1 MSESSAAESI
11 SQIFA
16 RFAQDF
22 TYDAI
27 PEAVRTRARYLILDA
42 VGIAHAA
49 SAYEFAH
56 RALTALQSFG
66 TGDSHVIGMPARLA
80 LRDAALM
87 NGILIHGI
95 DFDDTYLPGGIH
107 ATASC
112 FPCALGMA
120 AQLDLSG
127 REMIVGY
134 VLGMEIATRLSAVA
148 KGELHQVGFHP
159 TGLIAAFGCAVMTG
173 RLVGMTAD
181 QITMAQGITSSTA
194 SGSSREY
201 SEETAWNKRVH
212 PGWAAVAGITAAMLA
227 RQGFTGPTRVYEG
240 KYGLFPSH
248 AGERLPRCDY
258 SLATKDLGSRWEIDR
273 VAVKPAP
280 VGQLGIALVDAA
292 VALSRE
298 HGITAAD
305 VAAMQVLIPQEA
317 VPIMWEPIAKRRR
330 PANGYAAQFSIP
342 YTVAAAFTRRRFGL
356 AELSAASISD
366 PGILALADKIDYAV
380 DPDSPYPKY
389 YSGELIVTTHD
400 GRRLRHREHINRG
413 SEDKPVS
420 NDDIVE
426 KFMGNVT
433 TVASPAHA
441 GRIRQLILGLDGEV
455 AAREV
460 ARALAQ
466 PH

>member
-1 MSESSAAESI
+1 VSESRPTPSI
-11 SQIFA
+11 SQVFSG
-16 RFAQDF
+16 FAQDF
-22 TYDAI
+22 EFEAI
-27 PEAVRTRARYLILDA
+27 PEAVRTRALHLILDA

-49 SAYEFAH
+49 SSYEFAH
-56 RALTALQSFG
+56 RALTALQAFG
-66 TGDSHVIGMPARLA
+66 GGDSDVIGMPARLS

-87 NGILIHGI
+87 NGILVHGI

-120 AQLDLSG
+120 AHLGLSG
-127 REMIVGY
+127 RDVITAY

-173 RLVGMTAD
+173 RLIGMTAD

-212 PGWAAVAGITAAMLA
+212 PGWAAVSGITAAMLA

-248 AGERLPRCDY
+248 AADRIGRCDY
-258 SLATKDLGSRWEIDR
+258 SLATEDLGAKWEIER
-273 VAVKPAP
+273 VAVKPVP

-298 HGITAAD
+298 HRIAPAD
-305 VAAMQVLIPQEA
+305 VASMLVLIPKEA

-342 YTVAAAFTRRRFGL
+342 YTVAASFARSRFGL
-356 AELSAASISD
+356 AELSASSIAD
-366 PGILALADKIDYAV
+366 PEILALADRIEYAI

-389 YSGELIVTTHD
+389 YSGELIVTTRD
-400 GRRLRHREHINRG
+400 GRKLRHREHVNRG
-413 SEDKPVS
+413 AEDRPVS

-426 KFMGNVT
+426 KFMGNMQ
-433 TVASPAHA
+433 TVASAAHA
-441 GRIRQLILGLDGEV
+441 ERIRKLILGLDADIAAGEV
-455 AAREV
+455 G
-460 ARALAQ
+460 RALAQ